1 MAKLDELY
9 YERKEVY
16 KRAIRHVE
24 ECINDI
30 VKDFAADKL
39 FRVDRVTARLKT
51 LNSLKWKAYKKGLSP
66 NEEVFDRITDIAG
79 VRVVVNNIT
88 DISKVIE
95 KIKESDKLEY
105 DESSYEDKV
114 AEPDES
120 GYRGVHFVVFVDVEH
135 KGNTYHVPCE
145 IQVRTLFQDG
155 WAILSHQDIYKTAE
169 DIPPIIGK
177 LARRLADQ
185 LAVMDAIAQDIR
197 EELLKQV
204 EPPVL
209 ESDRVPIT
217 KQAIALVYYELFE
230 EKPREFDLQI
240 AMKELAELRIPTIE
254 EWRKHLPSDEI
265 QEKLDKLHKEYF
277 GGWAV
282 NNMDKL
288 IWGTRIMLFGDRAY
302 REFVDRTKEEW
313 SETVAIARREIL
325 SELPETVN
333 ELKDDIKNRNL
344 GRGFYEA
351 LKELGGLKECDLCG
365 TDIFDP
371 DIATEVLLDH
381 YETEEDLE
389 LVDLIIDL
397 YADGAGG
404 EIECEDAGHGGLCT
418 HCAHLLYDEH
428 T

>member
-1 MAKLDELY
+1 MSKLDELY

-16 KRAIRHVE
+16 KWAIRHVE
-24 ECINDI
+24 ECISDI

-51 LNSLKWKAYKKGLSP
+51 LNSLKWKAYEKGLSP
-66 NEEVFDRITDIAG
+66 NEEAFDRITDIAG

-155 WAILSHQDIYKTAE
+155 WAILSHQDIYKTTG

-209 ESDRVPIT
+209 ESDTVPIT

-230 EKPREFDLQI
+230 EKPSEFDLQI
-240 AMKELAELRIPTIE
+240 AMKELTELRIPTIE

-282 NNMDKL
+282 NNMDRL

-351 LKELGGLKECDLCG
+351 LKELGGLKECGLCA

-371 DIATEVLLDH
+371 DLATEVLLDH